1 MSKTLL
7 FQTRASTIKPT
18 TTTISWLFS
27 IHSALAGPMRPLSL
41 NPSAETTGRGER
53 MPQDASAPGKI
64 RESLW
69 ESLQGSHHD
78 IDALKTKV
86 RNDDDLAGDLG
97 MDSLD

>member
-1 MSKTLL
+1 
-7 FQTRASTIKPT
+7 
-18 TTTISWLFS
+18 
-27 IHSALAGPMRPLSL
+27 
-41 NPSAETTGRGER
+41 

-64 RESLW
+64 REILW

-97 MDSLD
+97 MDSLDLLEFYLRLGENFKIVLTEDDYPQLTSVAAISEFIKVKAPPP